1 MEYVCLDLEGV
12 LVPEIWAEVAKFTG
26 EEKFNLTT
34 QDIKNYSELMD
45 MRMGLIEEMNI
56 SIRDI
61 YSIVDKI
68 EPFQGAREFIDWAR
82 DNFQVTIV
90 SDSFYQL
97 AWPLIRKLGT
107 PSIICHHLEIEREKF
122 KDYSLRQPEN
132 KKRVVQALKALKYR
146 VFAAGD
152 SYNDIQMLTEADL
165 GLFFQAPRHIRD
177 EYSDINGV
185 ENYTEL
191 KKVFSEA
198 SEFVK
203 ESKVSL

>member
-26 EEKFNLTT
+26 QEKFNLTT
-34 QDIKNYSELMD
+34 QDVKDYSELMD
-45 MRMGLIEEMNI
+45 MRMGLVEEMNI
-56 SIRDI
+56 SIKDI
-61 YSIVDKI
+61 QSVVDKI
-68 EPFQGAREFIDWAR
+68 EPFKGAREFIDWAR

-97 AWPLIRKLGT
+97 AWPLIKKLGT
-107 PSIICHHLEIEREKF
+107 PSIICHHLEIEGEKL
-122 KDYSLRQPEN
+122 KGYSLRQPEN
-132 KKRVVQALKALKYR
+132 KKRVVQAFKALNYR

-165 GLFFQAPRHIRD
+165 GVFFQAPKHIRD
-177 EYSDINGV
+177 EYGDINGV
-185 ENYTEL
+185 ENHTEL

-198 SEFVK
+198 SDFVK
-203 ESKVSL
+203 VS

>member
-26 EEKFNLTT
+26 QEKFNLTT
-34 QDIKNYSELMD
+34 QDVKDYSELMD
-45 MRMGLIEEMNI
+45 MRMDLVEEMNI
-56 SIRDI
+56 SIKDI
-61 YSIVDKI
+61 QSVVDKI
-68 EPFQGAREFIDWAR
+68 EPFKGAREFIDWAR

-97 AWPLIRKLGT
+97 AWPLIKKLGT
-107 PSIICHHLEIEREKF
+107 PSIICHHLDIEGEKL
-122 KDYSLRQPEN
+122 KGYSLRQPEN
-132 KKRVVQALKALKYR
+132 KKRVVQAFKALNYR

-165 GLFFQAPRHIRD
+165 GVFFQAPKHIRD

-185 ENYTEL
+185 ENHTEL
-191 KKVFSEA
+191 KNLFSEA
-198 SEFVK
+198 SDFVK
-203 ESKVSL
+203 VS

>member
-45 MRMGLIEEMNI
+45 MRMGLIEETNI

-61 YSIVDKI
+61 HSVVNKI
-68 EPFQGAREFIDWAR
+68 EPFQGAREFIDWAK

-107 PSIICHHLEIEREKF
+107 PSIICHHLEIEGEKL
-122 KDYSLRQPEN
+122 KGYSLRQPEN
-132 KKRVVQALKALKYR
+132 KKRVVQAFKALNYR

-165 GLFFQAPRHIRD
+165 GVFFQAPKHIRD
-177 EYSDINGV
+177 EYGDINGV
-185 ENYTEL
+185 ENHTEL

-198 SEFVK
+198 SDFVK
-203 ESKVSL
+203 VS

>member
-26 EEKFNLTT
+26 QEKFNLTT
-34 QDIKNYSELMD
+34 QDVKDYSELMD
-45 MRMGLIEEMNI
+45 MRMSLVEEMNI
-56 SIRDI
+56 SIKDI
-61 YSIVDKI
+61 YSVVDKI

-97 AWPLIRKLGT
+97 AWPLIKKLGT
-107 PSIICHHLEIEREKF
+107 PSIICHHLEIEAEKL
-122 KDYSLRQPEN
+122 KGYSLRQPEN

-152 SYNDIQMLTEADL
+152 SYNDIDMLIEADL
-165 GLFFQAPRHIRD
+165 GLFFQAPKHIRD
-177 EYSDINGV
+177 EYADINGV
-185 ENYTEL
+185 DNHAEL

-198 SEFVK
+198 SEFIK
-203 ESKVSL
+203 ES